1 LKLKNKQIL
10 KLHNI
15 LLMHSNNLLILFL
28 IALLL
33 GCGESKIHHEKDFVF
48 GTIIDIKIYGESEIN
63 AEKVSGEIF
72 REFHRLH
79 KLLHPWEKSLIT
91 DINNA
96 ISKKKSIVINDDEVI
111 SILNNAKSLEIKTES
126 LFNPSIGKLIKLWGF
141 HSNEYNQ
148 EAIPNPDTI
157 KDLVSSKLSMK
168 SIEIKKKILKSNNH
182 NIQID
187 LGGYAKGYALD
198 QAKKILTKNDI
209 KNALIN
215 IGGNILAFGKHGER
229 EWVVGIQNPRKPNA
243 IATVSLKPGWT
254 IGTSGDYQRFITI
267 NNQRYPHLINPKTGY
282 PENKTQSATILIPP
296 SKNSGVL
303 SDVLSKP
310 LFIANSEN
318 KINIAR
324 LLSIKDFLIIM
335 NNDSIFISESLS
347 NKIKWEEG
355 LDSKNIEIF

>member
-1 LKLKNKQIL
+1 MNL
-10 KLHNI
+10 
-15 LLMHSNNLLILFL
+15 NNLLIFFL
-28 IALLL
+28 LASLL
-33 GCGESKIHHEKDFVF
+33 GCGESKTYHQKDFVF

-63 AEKVSGEIF
+63 ATKVSTEIF
-72 REFHRLH
+72 KEFHRLH
-79 KLLHPWEKSLIT
+79 KLLHPWEKSVIT

-96 ISKKKSIVINDDEVI
+96 ISQKKSIAINNDEVI
-111 SILNNAKSLEIKTES
+111 SILTDAQNLEAITQS

-148 EAIPNPDTI
+148 EVIPNPDTL
-157 KDLVSSKLSMK
+157 KDLVSSKPSMK
-168 SIEIKKKILKSNNH
+168 SIKIVKKVLESSNH
-182 NIQID
+182 NNQID

-198 QAKKILTKNDI
+198 QSKKILKKNNI

-229 EWVVGIQNPRKPNA
+229 EWIVGIQNPRKPNA

-254 IGTSGDYQRFITI
+254 IGTSGDYQRFIII

-303 SDVLSKP
+303 SDVFSKP
-310 LFIANSEN
+310 LFIAKSEN

-324 LLSIKDFLIIM
+324 LLNIEDFLIIM
-335 NNDSIFISESLS
+335 NDDSIFISESLN
-347 NKIKWEEG
+347 NKINWEED
-355 LDSKNIEIF
+355 LDKKNIEIF

>member
-1 LKLKNKQIL
+1 
-10 KLHNI
+10 
-15 LLMHSNNLLILFL
+15 MHLNSLLILFL
-28 IALLL
+28 TASLL
-33 GCGESKIHHEKDFVF
+33 GCGDSKIYHEKDFIF
-48 GTIIDIKIYGESEIN
+48 GTMIDIKIYGESKIN
-63 AEKVSGEIF
+63 AAKVSTEVF
-72 REFHRLH
+72 QEFHRLH
-79 KLLHPWEKSLIT
+79 RLLHPWEKSLIT
-91 DINNA
+91 DINDS
-96 ISKKKSIVINDDEVI
+96 ISKKKSIAINNNEVI
-111 SILNNAKSLEIKTES
+111 SILTDAKNLEAITQS
-126 LFNPSIGKLIKLWGF
+126 LFNPAIGKLINLWGF

-148 EAIPNPDTI
+148 AVIPNPDTI
-157 KDLVSSKLSMK
+157 KNLVSSKPSMK
-168 SIEIKKKILKSNNH
+168 SIKIDNKILQSNNH